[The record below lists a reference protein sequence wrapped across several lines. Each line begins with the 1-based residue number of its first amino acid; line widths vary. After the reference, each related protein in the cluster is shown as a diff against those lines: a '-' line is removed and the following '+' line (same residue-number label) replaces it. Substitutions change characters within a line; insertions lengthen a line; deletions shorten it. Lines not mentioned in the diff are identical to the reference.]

1 MGYKAVR
8 TDQYKYI
15 RYEDLEG
22 MDELYD
28 LIADPYEMDNIV
40 AAENSDVIVM
50 IMNEELDRLIN
61 ISSR

>member
-1 MGYKAVR
+1 
-8 TDQYKYI
+8 
-15 RYEDLEG
+15 